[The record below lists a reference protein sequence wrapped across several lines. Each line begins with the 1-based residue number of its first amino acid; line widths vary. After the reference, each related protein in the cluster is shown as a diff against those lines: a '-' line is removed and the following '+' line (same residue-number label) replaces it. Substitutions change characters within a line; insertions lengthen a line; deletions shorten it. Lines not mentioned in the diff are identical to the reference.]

1 MIAIA
6 CLAIHLLWVAK
17 ALGEWRT
24 LLRLAACGWVLD
36 SALMHLGFFTFAGA
50 TVVLPLWLALI
61 WLLFAS
67 TLTYSLSWT
76 QRPWWVGSL
85 LGALGGPLS
94 YLGGAKLADVGLPLG
109 TWPSL
114 VLLAL
119 IWAVLMPA
127 LHWVARYKAR

>member
-1 MIAIA
+1 
-6 CLAIHLLWVAK
+6 
-17 ALGEWRT
+17 
-24 LLRLAACGWVLD
+24 
-36 SALMHLGFFTFAGA
+36 MHLGLFTFAGA

-85 LGALGGPLS
+85 LGALGGPVS
-94 YLGGAKLADVGLPLG
+94 YWGGAKLADVGLPLG

-119 IWAVLMPA
+119 IWAVLMPV